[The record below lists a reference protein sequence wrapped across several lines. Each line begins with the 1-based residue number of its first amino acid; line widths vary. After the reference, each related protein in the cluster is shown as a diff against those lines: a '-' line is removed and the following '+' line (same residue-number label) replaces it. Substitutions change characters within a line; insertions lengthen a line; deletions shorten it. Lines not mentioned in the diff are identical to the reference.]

1 MKLDDIRKDIDVLD
15 AQIRELLMK
24 RLDYAEQ
31 VVQTK
36 IDAGVHN
43 IYLAER
49 EDDIVANMGDGIP
62 EDRMLEMMGF
72 TRKMVEVSRMH
83 QYSMLYDQVDGI
95 FDELLEDV
103 EIPADPKSVTFEI
116 IMLNE
121 MGQAATFCGLISDS
135 MFNMAEFKWMDT
147 SVDNTA
153 ARLWVTVEGSIYDE
167 KMRKLLLQISQESQ
181 EFSILH
187 IG

>member
-1 MKLDDIRKDIDVLD
+1 MKLEDIRKDIDKLD

-43 IYLAER
+43 IYLLER
-49 EDDIVANMGDGIP
+49 EEDIVANMGDGIP

-72 TRKMVEVSRMH
+72 TRKMIEVSRMH

-103 EIPADPKSVTFEI
+103 EIPKDPKFVTVETI
-116 IMLNE
+116 LLNVT
-121 MGQAATFCGLISDS
+121 GQAATICGLISDS
-135 MFNMAEFKWMDT
+135 TFNLTEFRWMDN
-147 SVDNTA
+147 SMDGA
-153 ARLWVTVEGSIYDE
+153 ASRLWLTIEGSINDV
-167 KMRKLLLQISQESQ
+167 KMRKLLLQLSQEAQ
-181 EFSILH
+181 DFSILH
-187 IG
+187 VG